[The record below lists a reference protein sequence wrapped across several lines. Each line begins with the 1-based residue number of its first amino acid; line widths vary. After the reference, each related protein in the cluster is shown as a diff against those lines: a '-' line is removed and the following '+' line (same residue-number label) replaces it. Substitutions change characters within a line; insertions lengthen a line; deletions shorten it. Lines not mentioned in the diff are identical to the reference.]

1 MAEVFI
7 LLGGNVGDKSKI
19 FNKTRKLL
27 GKSVGLITKLSSIYA
42 TEPWGFKSELFW
54 NQAIIISTT
63 LEPEQILLQSQTIE
77 KKMGRTIKSE
87 HYEARTIDIDLL
99 FYNDLQLET
108 PDLKI
113 PHPKI
118 GERRFV
124 LVPLNEIAPDKRHP
138 ITGMTVREMLLRCPD
153 TLRVDRIG

>member
-7 LLGGNVGDKSKI
+7 LLGGNVGDKSKL

-27 GKSVGLITKLSSIYA
+27 GETLGLITKLSSIYA
-42 TEPWGFKSELFW
+42 TESWGFESELFW

-63 LEPEQILLQSQTIE
+63 LDPEQILHQSQTIE
-77 KKMGRTIKSE
+77 KKMGRTNKSAL
-87 HYEARTIDIDLL
+87 YEARTIDIDLL
-99 FYNDLQLET
+99 FYDDVQLET
-108 PDLKI
+108 PALTI

-124 LVPLNEIAPDKRHP
+124 LVPLDEIAPDKRHP
-138 ITGMTVREMLLRCPD
+138 ITGMTVRDMLLKCTD
-153 TLRVDRIG
+153 TLKVDRID